1 MACDPYGPDMQAGK
15 RIAVISTLDT
25 KGEHAAFLQRIIEQ
39 RGHQPVLMDIGV
51 LGQPAIPATISREE
65 IARAGGAEIA
75 TLVAAA
81 DRGKALAVM
90 ADGLTSV
97 LMKLHQHG
105 LIDAVLGMGGG
116 GGTAVACAA
125 MRALPIG
132 IPKVMISTMAASA
145 KGPAYVG
152 TRDIV
157 MVNTITD
164 IIGMN
169 PILRGVLS
177 NAAAAICGMAE
188 GGARAGD
195 LREAGGRTT
204 VAITA
209 FGVTTTAAMRCH
221 ELLENAGFD
230 TLVFHAN
237 GTGGRAMEELIN
249 EGVIDAVLD
258 LTTTELPDELCGGQL
273 SAGPHRLEAAGERGI
288 PQVVLPGAMDM
299 VNFTTPETV
308 PSKYAE
314 RRFYRHS
321 PNTTLMRTTVEE
333 NAILGRWVGEKLAR
347 SKTRPVL
354 ILPVRGFSEYDKEGG
369 VFYDPVAD
377 KAFMDAAIKALG
389 DHGDVVRLDAY
400 INEQVCAETA
410 VARLISLLSTH
421 VLKTRQTT

>member
-1 MACDPYGPDMQAGK
+1 MQEGK

-25 KGEHAAFLQRIIEQ
+25 KGEHAAFIQRIIE
-39 RGHQPVLMDIGV
+39 RRRHQPILMDIGV

-65 IARAGGAEIA
+65 IAQAGGVDIH
-75 TLVAAA
+75 TLVAAK

-97 LMKLHQHG
+97 LRRLHRDG
-105 LIDAVLGMGGG
+105 LVDAVLGLGGG

-132 IPKVMISTMAASA
+132 IPKIMISTMAASS

-188 GGARAGD
+188 GGARGGN
-195 LREAGGRTT
+195 LREVGGRPT

-249 EGVIDAVLD
+249 EGIIDAVLD

-288 PQVVLPGAMDM
+288 PQVVLPGAIDM

-308 PSKYAE
+308 PSKYSE

-321 PNTTLMRTTVEE
+321 PYTTLMRTTVEE
-333 NAILGRWVGEKLAR
+333 NAILGRWVGEKLAK

-354 ILPVRGFSEYDKEGG
+354 ILPLRGFSEYDKEGG
-369 VFYDPVAD
+369 VFCDPVAD
-377 KAFMDAAIKALG
+377 RVFMDAAIKALG
-389 DHGDVVRLDAY
+389 DRGDVVCLDAN

-410 VARLISLLSTH
+410 VARLISLISTH
-421 VLKTRQTT
+421 SLKARQTS

>member
-1 MACDPYGPDMQAGK
+1 MQESK
-15 RIAVISTLDT
+15 RIAVVSTLDT
-25 KGEHAAFLQRIIEQ
+25 KGEHAAFIKRIIEK
-39 RGHQPVLMDIGV
+39 RGHQPILMDIGV
-51 LGQPAIPATISREE
+51 LGQPALPATISREE
-65 IARAGGAEIA
+65 IAQAGGADINA
-75 TLVAAA
+75 LVASK

-90 ADGLTSV
+90 ADGLTAV
-97 LMKLHQHG
+97 LMKLQRDG

-132 IPKVMISTMAASA
+132 IPKVMISTMAASS

-177 NAAAAICGMAE
+177 NAAAGICGMAE
-188 GGARAGD
+188 AGATASH
-195 LREAGGRTT
+195 LREAGGRPT

-221 ELLENAGFD
+221 KLLCDAGFD
-230 TLVFHAN
+230 TLIFHAN
-237 GTGGRAMEELIN
+237 GTGGRAMEELID

-273 SAGPHRLEAAGERGI
+273 SAGPYRLEAAGKRGI

-333 NAILGRWVGEKLAR
+333 NAILGRWVGEKLAK

-377 KAFMDAAIKALG
+377 KAFMEAAIQALG
-389 DHGDVVRLDAY
+389 DRGDVVCLDAY
-400 INEQVCAETA
+400 INEHVCAETA
-410 VARLISLLSTH
+410 VARLISLVSTH
-421 VLKTRQTT
+421 VFEQDKLRN

>member
-1 MACDPYGPDMQAGK
+1 MRESK
-15 RIAVISTLDT
+15 KIAVVSTLDT
-25 KGEHAAFLQRIIEQ
+25 KGEHAAFIERIIEK
-39 RGHQPVLMDIGV
+39 RGHQAVLMDIGV
-51 LGQPAIPATISREE
+51 LGQPAMLAAISRRD
-65 IARAGGAEIA
+65 IAQAGGAEIN
-75 TLVAAA
+75 TLVAAR

-90 ADGLTSV
+90 ATGLTVV
-97 LMKLHQHG
+97 LTKLQRDG
-105 LIDAVLGMGGG
+105 LIDAVLGLGGG

-132 IPKVMISTMAASA
+132 IPKVMISTMAASS

-188 GGARAGD
+188 GGAKGGN
-195 LREAGGRTT
+195 LHEAGGRPT

-209 FGVTTTAAMRCH
+209 FGVTTTAAMSCH
-221 ELLENAGFD
+221 KLLGDAGFD
-230 TLVFHAN
+230 TLIFHAN
-237 GTGGRAMEELIN
+237 GTGGRAMEELID
-249 EGVIDAVLD
+249 EGVINAVLD
-258 LTTTELPDELCGGQL
+258 LTTTELADELCGGQL
-273 SAGPHRLEAAGERGI
+273 SAGPQRLEAAGERGI

-333 NAILGRWVGEKLAR
+333 NAILGRWVGEKLAK

-354 ILPVRGFSEYDKEGG
+354 ILPVRGFSEYDKVGG
-369 VFYDPVAD
+369 VFYDPIAD

-389 DHGDVVRLDAY
+389 DRGDVVFLEAY
-400 INEQVCAETA
+400 INEQICAETA
-410 VARLISLLSTH
+410 VARLISLVSTH
-421 VLKTRQTT
+421 ALEARQTK

>member
-1 MACDPYGPDMQAGK
+1 MRDSK

-25 KGEHAAFLQRIIEQ
+25 KGEHASFIRRIIEQ
-39 RGHQPVLMDIGV
+39 RGHQAVLMDIGV
-51 LGQPAIPATISREE
+51 LGPSAIAAAVSREE
-65 IARAGGAEIA
+65 LARAGGADIRA
-75 TLVAAA
+75 LAAA
-81 DRGKALAVM
+81 RDRGKALAVM

-97 LMKLHQHG
+97 LLKLHGAG
-105 LIDAVLGMGGG
+105 LIDAVLGLGGG
-116 GGTAVACAA
+116 GGTAVASAA

-132 IPKVMISTMAASA
+132 VPKVMVSTMAASG

-188 GGARAGD
+188 GSATRGS

-221 ELLENAGFD
+221 QLLENAGFD

-237 GTGGRAMEELIN
+237 GTGGRAMEELIH

-308 PSKYAE
+308 PSKYAG

-321 PNTTLMRTTVEE
+321 PSTTLMRTTVEE
-333 NAILGRWVGEKLAR
+333 NAILGRWVGEKLAK
-347 SKTRPVL
+347 SKIRPVL

-377 KAFMDAAIKALG
+377 KAFMDAAVEALG
-389 DHGDVVRLDAY
+389 GQGDVVRLDVY
-400 INEQVCAETA
+400 INEQACAEAA
-410 VARLISLLSTH
+410 VAQLMRLVSTH
-421 VLKTRQTT
+421 SIMAGKNT

>member
-1 MACDPYGPDMQAGK
+1 MREGK
-15 RIAVISTLDT
+15 RIAIVSTLDT
-25 KGEHAAFLQRIIEQ
+25 KGEQAAFIQRIVER
-39 RGHQPVLMDIGV
+39 RGHEAVVVDIGV
-51 LGQPAIPATISREE
+51 LGQPAIAATISREE
-65 IARAGGAEIA
+65 IAQAGGVDIH
-75 TLVAAA
+75 TLVAAK

-97 LMKLHQHG
+97 LNRLHRDG
-105 LIDAVLGMGGG
+105 LVDAVLGLGGG

-132 IPKVMISTMAASA
+132 IPKVMISTMAASS

-188 GGARAGD
+188 GGARGGN
-195 LREAGGRTT
+195 LREAGGRRT

-209 FGVTTTAAMRCH
+209 FGVTTPAAMRCH
-221 ELLENAGFD
+221 ELLESAGFD

-237 GTGGRAMEELIN
+237 GTGGRAMEELID

-258 LTTTELPDELCGGQL
+258 VTTTELPDELCGGQL

-308 PSKYAE
+308 PSKYSE
-314 RRFYRHS
+314 RQFYRHS
-321 PNTTLMRTTVEE
+321 PYTTLMRTTVEE
-333 NAILGRWVGEKLAR
+333 NAILGRWVGEKLAK

-369 VFYDPVAD
+369 VFYDPLAD
-377 KAFMDAAIKALG
+377 KAFMDAAIEALG
-389 DHGDVVRLDAY
+389 DRGEVLCLDAN

-410 VARLISLLSTH
+410 VTRMISLISTH
-421 VLKTRQTT
+421 ALDTRQTT

>member
-1 MACDPYGPDMQAGK
+1 MRPSK
-15 RIAVISTLDT
+15 RIAVVGTLDT
-25 KGEHAAFLQRIIEQ
+25 KGEHTAFVQQIIER
-39 RGHQPVLMDIGV
+39 RGHQSVVIDIGV
-51 LGQPAIPATISREE
+51 LGQPAIPATISRAE
-65 IARAGGAEIA
+65 IAQAGGADIQA
-75 TLVAAA
+75 LVAAK

-90 ADGLTSV
+90 ADGLTAV
-97 LMKLHQHG
+97 LTKLQRDG
-105 LIDAVLGMGGG
+105 LLDAVLGLGGG
-116 GGTAVACAA
+116 SGTAVASAA

-132 IPKVMISTMAASA
+132 IPKVMISTMAASS

-177 NAAAAICGMAE
+177 NAAAAVCGMAE
-188 GGARAGD
+188 DGASSGN
-195 LREAGGRTT
+195 LRGAGGRPT

-209 FGVTTTAAMRCH
+209 FGATTTAVMRCH
-221 ELLENAGFD
+221 ELLGEAGFD

-237 GTGGRAMEELIN
+237 GTGGRAMEELIH

-273 SAGPHRLEAAGERGI
+273 SAGPHRLEAAGELGI

-308 PSKYAE
+308 PSKYAG

-321 PNTTLMRTTVEE
+321 PYTTLMRTTVEE
-333 NAILGRWVGEKLAR
+333 NATLGRWVGEKLAK
-347 SKTRPVL
+347 SKMRPVL

-369 VFYDPVAD
+369 PFYDPAAD
-377 KAFMDAAIKALG
+377 KTFMDAAVKALG
-389 DHGDVVRLDAY
+389 DRGDVVYLEAY
-400 INEQVCAETA
+400 INEPICAETA
-410 VARLISLLSTH
+410 VARLVSLIS
-421 VLKTRQTT
+421 VPARKARRAP

>member
-1 MACDPYGPDMQAGK
+1 MHESK

-25 KGEHAAFLQRIIEQ
+25 KGEHAAFIKRVIEM
-39 RGHQPVLMDIGV
+39 RGHQAVLMDIGV
-51 LGQPAIPATISREE
+51 LGQPALLATILREE
-65 IARAGGAEIA
+65 IAQAGGADIRA
-75 TLVAAA
+75 LVAAK

-90 ADGLTSV
+90 ADGLTAV
-97 LMKLHQHG
+97 LMKLQRDG

-177 NAAAAICGMAE
+177 NAAAGVCGMAE
-188 GGARAGD
+188 AGATASH
-195 LREAGGRTT
+195 LREAGGRPT

-209 FGVTTTAAMRCH
+209 FGVTTTAAMLCH
-221 ELLENAGFD
+221 KLLCDAGFD
-230 TLVFHAN
+230 TLIFHAN
-237 GTGGRAMEELIN
+237 GTGGRAMEELID

-273 SAGPHRLEAAGERGI
+273 SAGPYRLEAAGKRGI

-308 PSKYAE
+308 PSKYAD

-333 NAILGRWVGEKLAR
+333 NAILGRWVGEKLAK

-377 KAFMDAAIKALG
+377 KAFMDAATKALG
-389 DHGDVVRLDAY
+389 DRGDVVCLDAY
-400 INEQVCAETA
+400 VNERVCAETA
-410 VARLISLLSTH
+410 VARLISLVSTH
-421 VLKTRQTT
+421 RSRQDRRS

>member
-1 MACDPYGPDMQAGK
+1 
-15 RIAVISTLDT
+15 
-25 KGEHAAFLQRIIEQ
+25 
-39 RGHQPVLMDIGV
+39 
-51 LGQPAIPATISREE
+51 
-65 IARAGGAEIA
+65 
-75 TLVAAA
+75 
-81 DRGKALAVM
+81 
-90 ADGLTSV
+90 
-97 LMKLHQHG
+97 
-105 LIDAVLGMGGG
+105 
-116 GGTAVACAA
+116 
-125 MRALPIG
+125 
-132 IPKVMISTMAASA
+132 
-145 KGPAYVG
+145 
-152 TRDIV
+152 
-157 MVNTITD
+157 
-164 IIGMN
+164 
-169 PILRGVLS
+169 
-177 NAAAAICGMAE
+177 
-188 GGARAGD
+188 
-195 LREAGGRTT
+195 
-204 VAITA
+204 
-209 FGVTTTAAMRCH
+209 
-221 ELLENAGFD
+221 LENAGFD

>member
-1 MACDPYGPDMQAGK
+1 MEEGK
-15 RIAVISTLDT
+15 RIAIVSTLDT
-25 KGEHAAFLQRIIEQ
+25 KGEHAALVQQIVES
-39 RGHQPVLMDIGV
+39 RGHEAVVIDIGV
-51 LGQPAIPATISREE
+51 LGQPAIAAIISREE
-65 IARAGGAEIA
+65 IAQAGGANLH
-75 TLVAAA
+75 TLVAAK

-97 LMKLHQHG
+97 LRSLYRDG
-105 LIDAVLGMGGG
+105 LVDAVLGLGGG

-132 IPKVMISTMAASA
+132 IPKVMISTMAASS

-157 MVNTITD
+157 MINTITD

-188 GGARAGD
+188 GGARAGN
-195 LREAGGRTT
+195 LRAAGGRPT

-249 EGVIDAVLD
+249 EGIIDAVLD

-273 SAGPHRLEAAGERGI
+273 SAGPHRLEAAGECGI

-299 VNFTTPETV
+299 VNFTIPETV
-308 PSKYAE
+308 PAKYSE

-321 PNTTLMRTTVEE
+321 PYTTLMRTTVEE
-333 NAILGRWVGEKLAR
+333 NATLGRWVGEKLAK

-377 KAFMDAAIKALG
+377 QAFMDAAVKSLG
-389 DHGDVVRLDAY
+389 DHGDVVCLDAY
-400 INEQVCAETA
+400 INEPICAEIA
-410 VARLISLLSTH
+410 VARLIGLISAHALEA
-421 VLKTRQTT
+421 KQTT

>member
-1 MACDPYGPDMQAGK
+1 
-15 RIAVISTLDT
+15 
-25 KGEHAAFLQRIIEQ
+25 
-39 RGHQPVLMDIGV
+39 
-51 LGQPAIPATISREE
+51 
-65 IARAGGAEIA
+65 
-75 TLVAAA
+75 
-81 DRGKALAVM
+81 
-90 ADGLTSV
+90 
-97 LMKLHQHG
+97 
-105 LIDAVLGMGGG
+105 
-116 GGTAVACAA
+116 
-125 MRALPIG
+125 
-132 IPKVMISTMAASA
+132 
-145 KGPAYVG
+145 
-152 TRDIV
+152 
-157 MVNTITD
+157 
-164 IIGMN
+164 MN

-177 NAAAAICGMAE
+177 NAAAGICGMAE
-188 GGARAGD
+188 AGATASH
-195 LREAGGRTT
+195 LREAGGRPT

-221 ELLENAGFD
+221 ELLGNAGFD

-237 GTGGRAMEELIN
+237 GTGGRAMEELIH

-273 SAGPHRLEAAGERGI
+273 SAGPQRLEAAGERGI

-333 NAILGRWVGEKLAR
+333 NAILGRWVGEKLAK

-369 VFYDPVAD
+369 VFYDPIAD

-389 DHGDVVRLDAY
+389 DRGDVVCLEAY

-410 VARLISLLSTH
+410 VARLISLVSTH
-421 VLKTRQTT
+421 ALEARQTK